1 MQASAIALVVAGGFS
16 VWKLLEV
23 FVVFTVMEKKDALS
37 RRLVAR
43 IDEATAESDQ
53 IGVNA
58 LVITVIVL
66 IVSISYVVYR

>member
-16 VWKLLEV
+16 VWKLVEV
-23 FVVFTVMEKKDALS
+23 SVVFTVMEKKEALS

-58 LVITVIVL
+58 LVITVVVL